1 MQKSNYFFTP
11 HLETPRPK
19 LPYPKAASTTWMV
32 AFAKNNQVANYV
44 ELKDIL
50 HQTLKND
57 YAIDSELLLLKK
69 GTNDTFTFTFIR
81 HPFHRIVSTCNRTA
95 WYGN

>member
-50 HQTLKND
+50 HQTLKN
-57 YAIDSELLLLKK
+57 AIDSELLLLKK
-69 GTNDTFTFTFIR
+69 GTNDTFTFRFIR
-81 HPFHRIVSTCNRTA
+81 HPFHRIVSNRNYLPSA
-95 WYGN
+95 Q